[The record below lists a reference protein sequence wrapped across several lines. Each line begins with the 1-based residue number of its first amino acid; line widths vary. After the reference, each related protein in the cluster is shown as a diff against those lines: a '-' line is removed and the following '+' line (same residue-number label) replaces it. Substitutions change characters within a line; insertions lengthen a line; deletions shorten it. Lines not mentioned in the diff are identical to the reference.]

1 MFILYSFPR
10 LPAASKS
17 AVSGSAE
24 TEQPEDLLAANSA
37 QTRALLTF
45 ARSADPSARYT
56 VSAEG
61 DSFTLT
67 LQKEEDFAVFSS
79 EKTYAASAL
88 SDLPQTAVGGL
99 LLDIE

>member
-1 MFILYSFPR
+1 MILSVLLFPAR
-10 LPAASKS
+10 K
-17 AVSGSAE
+17 
-24 TEQPEDLLAANSA
+24 DDRR
-37 QTRALLTF
+37 RADQSQCT
-45 ARSADPSARYT
+45 RSADPSARYT